1 MGLDR
6 NKLHSKRYKEQK
18 QNNPRYRLK
27 PDEAEIIHEYRRA
40 KHECEKEGLDPSTL
54 HSGWIKNKNASL
66 YFKLPKKEEEDYKKL
81 FKELVKDLENHSPSY
96 KKIKRKK
103 INDGHLFFCCPSD
116 LHIGK
121 LCRTFVS
128 GQEYNN
134 QIAVIR
140 ALQGVRGCIQKAEG
154 FNIDK
159 IVFLLSGDLLH
170 VDGGQTTTK
179 GTIQQTDG
187 LFSDNFI
194 IAKKLMVEIIE
205 ILLSIADVHL
215 MFTAGNHDHVTGFLM
230 AQVLQAHFRKSK
242 NITFDIDYT
251 MRKYY
256 TYGNV
261 LVGSTHGDRIKWDLL
276 PMLMA
281 DECKDWSNTKYRY
294 MFTQHVHHKISNK
307 DLIGCTIESLRSPS
321 EADSWHHKSGYQSSN
336 NKAIESFIFHKQFGQ
351 VARITHLF

>member
-1 MGLDR
+1 M
-6 NKLHSKRYKEQK
+6 
-18 QNNPRYRLK
+18 
-27 PDEAEIIHEYRRA
+27 
-40 KHECEKEGLDPSTL
+40 
-54 HSGWIKNKNASL
+54 
-66 YFKLPKKEEEDYKKL
+66 
-81 FKELVKDLENHSPSY
+81 
-96 KKIKRKK
+96 
-103 INDGHLFFCCPSD
+103 FFCCPSD

-128 GQEYNN
+128 GQEYNS

-140 ALQGVRGCIQKAEG
+140 ALEGVKGCVQKAKG

-159 IVFLLSGDLLH
+159 ILFLLSGDLLH

-194 IAKKLMVEIIE
+194 LAKKLMVEIIE
-205 ILLSIADVHL
+205 ILLTIADVHL
-215 MFTAGNHDHVTGFLM
+215 IFTAGNHDHVTGFLM
-230 AQVLQAHFRKSK
+230 AQVLQAHFRQSK

-261 LVGSTHGDRIKWDLL
+261 LIGSTHGDRIKWDLL

-281 DECKDWSNTKYRY
+281 DECKDWSKTKYRY

-321 EADSWHHKSGYQSSN
+321 GADSYHHKCGYQSSN
-336 NKAIESFIFHKQFGQ
+336 NLAIESFLFHKEHGQ
-351 VARITHLF
+351 VSRITHLF

>member
-1 MGLDR
+1 MDKYK
-6 NKLHSKRYKEQK
+6 NHNKRYKESNR
-18 QNNPRYRLK
+18 NNPRYRLK
-27 PDEAEIIHEYRRA
+27 PDEAEIVRQYRRA
-40 KHECEKEGLDPSTL
+40 KEECEKEGLDPDTL

-66 YFKLPKKEEEDYKKL
+66 YFKQPKKEETDFKKL
-81 FKELVKDLENHSPSY
+81 CENLIKELKDYTPKY
-96 KKIKRKK
+96 TKIKRPP
-103 INDGHLFFCCPSD
+103 ITDGHLFFCSPSD

-128 GQEYNN
+128 GQEYNS

-140 ALQGVRGCIQKAEG
+140 ALEGVKGCVQKAKG

-159 IVFLLSGDLLH
+159 ILFLLSGDLLH

-215 MFTAGNHDHVTGFLM
+215 IFTAGNHDHVTGFLM

-261 LVGSTHGDRIKWDLL
+261 LIGSTHGDRIKWDLL

-281 DECKDWSNTKYRY
+281 DECKDWSKTKYRY

-321 EADSWHHKSGYQSSN
+321 GADSYHHKSGYQSSN
-336 NKAIESFIFHKQFGQ
+336 NLAIESFLFHKEHGQ
-351 VARITHLF
+351 VSRITHLF